1 LIENRTLTRWLK
13 PAAFQR
19 SATGSYGTMPV
30 NAILGPGRWNV
41 DMGLSRAFRLVDQQ
55 VQFRMETFDVFNTMP
70 TNNPVSALSSSVS
83 DGQRRS
89 RPERRHAFM
98 QFAMKYLF

>member
-19 SATGSYGTMPV
+19 AATLTPFWVQDGGTWTW
-30 NAILGPGRWNV
+30 GC
-41 DMGLSRAFRLVDQQ
+41 RAFRLVDQR

-83 DGQRRS
+83 DAQRRS

>member
-1 LIENRTLTRWLK
+1 
-13 PAAFQR
+13 
-19 SATGSYGTMPV
+19 
-30 NAILGPGRWNV
+30 
-41 DMGLSRAFRLVDQQ
+41 
-55 VQFRMETFDVFNTMP
+55 METFDVFNTMP

-83 DGQRRS
+83 DAQRRS

>member
-1 LIENRTLTRWLK
+1 VAQAGRV
-13 PAAFQR
+13 PA
-19 SATGSYGTMPV
+19 SGDL
-30 NAILGPGRWNV
+30 NAILGAGRWNV

>member
-1 LIENRTLTRWLK
+1 
-13 PAAFQR
+13 
-19 SATGSYGTMPV
+19 MPV

-83 DGQRRS
+83 GRVTSLAAGTAPRIHAVCNEVSLLRAAPRADDAQVNFATAQLHARR
-89 RPERRHAFM
+89 RGR
-98 QFAMKYLF
+98 